1 MSIDP
6 SSVPPNPVPV
16 YVGCFISDR
25 RERGGDDG
33 KRRPPNGGG
42 GRAVNVLF
50 GDREE
55 RTMGAG
61 IRAEVSLPTASPSPF
76 DGVLDGST
84 PIYNVA
90 RSRIAPK
97 PADDDRSA
105 GDGGE
110 GGGTPDDGVPDD
122 GEERDPGVPADA
134 GDTVVIEFLADAD
147 LEVQEGVETVFDY
160 GRKAAYRF
168 EVPCADESPF
178 SVLDRHGVP
187 ATETVVRDGRLLVT
201 FHAADLPAL
210 RAVLEDLQ
218 ESCADMRVL
227 RLLQSSS
234 TPEESDL
241 VTFDRSE
248 LTERQREVLSAA
260 YDAGYFDHP
269 KGANAGEVAAD
280 LDIDRSTFSEHIAAA
295 QRKILATMLD

>member
-1 MSIDP
+1 
-6 SSVPPNPVPV
+6 
-16 YVGCFISDR
+16 
-25 RERGGDDG
+25 
-33 KRRPPNGGG
+33 
-42 GRAVNVLF
+42 
-50 GDREE
+50 
-55 RTMGAG
+55 MGSG
-61 IRAEVSLPTASPSPF
+61 IRAEVSLPTSAPSPF
-76 DGVLDGST
+76 DGVVDGTT
-84 PIYNVA
+84 PIYSVA
-90 RSRIAPK
+90 RSRIAPES
-97 PADDDRSA
+97 PDANDAADGDEA
-105 GDGGE
+105 GDD
-110 GGGTPDDGVPDD
+110 TAAS
-122 GEERDPGVPADA
+122 PGVPADAA

-147 LEVQEGVETVFDY
+147 LEVPEGVETVFDY

-201 FHAADLPAL
+201 FHAADLPTL
-210 RAVLEDLQ
+210 RTVLGELQ
-218 ESCADMRVL
+218 ESCADMQVL

-269 KGANAGEVAAD
+269 KGANAGEVAGD
-280 LDIDRSTFSEHIAAA
+280 LGIDRSTFSEHIAAA
-295 QRKILATMLD
+295 QRKILATVLDA